1 LGKAKRKPNVFKA
14 LKDMLA
20 HWGGL
25 DRMQRN
31 QGAGAKKLG
40 NAPRDKSRACETDS
54 QIFNKASAPA
64 CRGASQLVTM
74 EHEMTDRRHAKL
86 AQDTPE
92 AMLKMV
98 LDREA
103 ATAARHDDRIK
114 ELKAQHQEA
123 FQKDVDANEA
133 RIDAEA
139 KLAQQDDLMQAAVA
153 AALRDAAG
161 EAAGEIAALG
171 ERELSPFIRRRI
183 LALITPDAQAALDRV
198 VAAERERC
206 AKVAES
212 LALPMDGKIAKAQ
225 AGYMRGI
232 IANNIRKAG
241 E

>member
-1 LGKAKRKPNVFKA
+1 
-14 LKDMLA
+14 
-20 HWGGL
+20 
-25 DRMQRN
+25 
-31 QGAGAKKLG
+31 
-40 NAPRDKSRACETDS
+40 
-54 QIFNKASAPA
+54 
-64 CRGASQLVTM
+64 M
-74 EHEMTDRRHAKL
+74 EQKMTDRRHATL

-123 FQKDVDANEA
+123 FQKYVEENEA

-139 KLAQQDDLMQAAVA
+139 KLAKAVEV
-153 AALRDAAG
+153 LTLWSDKY
-161 EAAGEIAALG
+161 
-171 ERELSPFIRRRI
+171 I
-183 LALITPDAQAALDRV
+183 LALITPDPQAALDRV

-212 LALPMDGKIAKAQ
+212 RWRSWGQNDPHGPVECDVTACENIAA
-225 AGYMRGI
+225 A
-232 IANNIRKAG
+232 IRKGG